1 MAKATWAQCS
11 PMSGEGN
18 DILAFTAGAHTGRG
32 IRSTIATVQTKTA
45 PTVTKQATINQAAL
59 AEFVSGTTS
68 YNVSAATTKIVV
80 SGESN
85 AAKLKFATTNPNLS
99 IPTAYTANGAAATN
113 DTAIANDPGYIA
125 KFAWSIEVTV
135 PQNLTIEQKSF
146 VLTVTTPGGKSL
158 NVSITQA
165 AAAAT
170 LVLSTE
176 SVTVDDDGTTIT
188 MNLTSNASWKIL

>member
-1 MAKATWAQCS
+1 MAKAIWAQCS

-32 IRSTIATVQTKTA
+32 IRSTI
-45 PTVTKQATINQAAL
+45 
-59 AEFVSGTTS
+59 
-68 YNVSAATTKIVV
+68 V

-99 IPTAYTANGAAATN
+99 IPTAYTVNGAVATN
-113 DTAIANDPGYIA
+113 DAAIANDPGYIA
-125 KFAWSIEVTV
+125 KFAWSIEVTI

>member
-32 IRSTIATVQTKTA
+32 IRSTIATVQSKTT
-45 PTVTKQATINQAAL
+45 PVITQQATINQAPL

-68 YNVSAATTKIVV
+68 YNVPAATTKVV
-80 SGESN
+80 ITGESN
-85 AAKLKFATTNPNLS
+85 AAKLKFATTSSNLS
-99 IPTAYTANGAAATN
+99 IPTAYTANGKAATN
-113 DTAIANDPGYIA
+113 DAAIAGDPGYAA
-125 KFAWSIEVTV
+125 KFVWSIEVTI
-135 PQNLTIEQKSF
+135 PQNKTIEQKAF
-146 VLTVTTPGGKSL
+146 AMTVTTPGGKSL
-158 NVSITQA
+158 TISITQA